1 MSHCCVETIME
12 LASVILFLIN
22 GLAQIYSCLGCD
34 DRTFPPIDSF
44 LSANLFYGNV
54 MIIVIS
60 RDTEIVFVLVQM
72 KVLNDIMKKSTNEV
86 QISK

>member
-1 MSHCCVETIME
+1 ME

-22 GLAQIYSCLGCD
+22 DVAQIYSCLGCD
-34 DRTFPPIDSF
+34 DRTFFPIDFF

-72 KVLNDIMKKSTNEV
+72 KVLNDIMKKNTNEV